1 MKQKKLAIGFIF
13 LFVCLYTYSQKSLSI
28 HEFKITSEDNVEISL
43 FSVTNKDNIE
53 YRPTILLLHGGGG
66 NKELWIDRRETV
78 QDLYNS
84 GYNVVS
90 MDIRGH
96 GKSDPQVKGEFTFPI
111 TDLKAVIDW
120 IENNNQFKS
129 GKIGAIGSSYGSN
142 ILTAGVVL
150 WDLPIETIVLFSVT
164 AAAKRAINF
173 PQNVRIPPPYKRN
186 KIKSAFFI
194 ASDNELERYMA
205 DEMAEEFYQQ
215 TEPTRRKKRILV
227 GRYHGSSLYSFTK
240 VEVLEWLKKEVW

>member
-1 MKQKKLAIGFIF
+1 V
-13 LFVCLYTYSQKSLSI
+13 VCPNTYSQKNLSR
-28 HEFKITSEDNVEISL
+28 HEFKITSEDHFEISL
-43 FSVTNKDNIE
+43 FSITNKDSID
-53 YRPTILLLHGGGG
+53 YKPTILLLHGGGG

-84 GYNVVS
+84 GYNIVS

-96 GKSDPQVKGEFTFPI
+96 GKSSPQVKGEFTFPI
-111 TDLKAVIDW
+111 TDLKAVVHW

-142 ILTAGVVL
+142 ILTAGVIL
-150 WDLPIETIVLFSVT
+150 SYLTIETIVLFSVT
-164 AAAKRAINF
+164 AAARRAINF

-194 ASDNELERYMA
+194 ASDNEVERYMA
-205 DEMAEEFYQQ
+205 EEMAEEFYQQ
-215 TEPTRRKKRILV
+215 TEPTRRKKLILP
-227 GRYHGSSLYSFTK
+227 GRYHGSSLYSSTKTK
-240 VEVLEWLKKEVW
+240 VLAWLKKELL